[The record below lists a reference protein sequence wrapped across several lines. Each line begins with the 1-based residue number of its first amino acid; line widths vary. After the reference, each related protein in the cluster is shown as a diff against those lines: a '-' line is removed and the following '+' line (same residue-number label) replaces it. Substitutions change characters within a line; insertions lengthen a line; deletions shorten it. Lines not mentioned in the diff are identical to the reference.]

1 MNRRNNDLFR
11 SNAVHQQTDSRN
23 ICNGIHGTDFMEM
36 NLGYRDSVRMALC
49 LSDQTVDC
57 HNILFHLL
65 RKIQMITHNVLDVV
79 EAAMVMM
86 VRMLVVMIVCMLV
99 IMCMVMLFVHVHMV
113 MVVVM
118 LLAAVLMMMCMTFVT
133 VLMTFMVVLM
143 PFVVMLMALVAVLML
158 FVAVLVVLMT
168 MLVVLMTV
176 LVVPMAVL
184 MSLMIVFMLMMVVE
198 HLLRL
203 FFSMHQ
209 HTHMGSANAALAHR
223 LLHKFHTRN
232 SQTV

>member
-49 LSDQTVDC
+49 LSNQTVDC

-118 LLAAVLMMMCMTFVT
+118 LLAAVLMALVA
-133 VLMTFMVVLM
+133 VLMLLM
-143 PFVVMLMALVAVLML
+143 AVLML